1 MTYLSYIWKIFS
13 SNFALTAI
21 IISNML
27 VYFYC
32 FRPRFKWYLY
42 PIMVAIT
49 YFSLPMLSEL
59 SHVFFGTTIPSSVFM
74 SFLGYWDIL
83 MMLIAFRSGFWKMIS
98 ISFILC
104 ILNRLFTFWGYMLY
118 IPLNSLIELNVTTQV
133 SVTLAISVMYA
144 IIFLVCWLALNDK
157 CRKLLQTDLTNHNW
171 FVLAFISVSAK
182 LTIDLCSDFVFY
194 INPYSQIKIIWAM
207 IALSNFVLAVI
218 ALYIHSTLTTMKH
231 FKLKTATDR
240 FTFEKEAQERYYET
254 QLLNQNELRRMKHDM
269 TGNLNT
275 IFHLLSE
282 NNTKEALCYVAKLS
296 DHYESRQRTL
306 YSNDPYLNAV
316 VSNYVAEFIRN
327 DIRFEHDI
335 EAGKVERHHV
345 EMCLILNNAL
355 QNALEASLKLPPEN
369 RYVKLQVKAK
379 QNHLLFRITNRFNG
393 EIIIDNELPRSTKL
407 EDGHGY
413 GLTSIYDAAKSIGA
427 LVVYK
432 VEENIFVLDVSIN
445 AKSL

>member
-42 PIMVAIT
+42 PIMVSVT
-49 YFSLPMLSEL
+49 YFSLPMLFEF
-59 SHVFFGTTIPSSVFM
+59 SHVFLGTTIPSSVFM

-83 MMLIAFRSGFWKMIS
+83 MVLIAFRSGFWKIIS
-98 ISFILC
+98 ISFVLC

-118 IPLNSLIELNVTTQV
+118 IPLNSLMGLNVTTQV

-157 CRKLLQTDLTNHNW
+157 CRKLLQTHLPNHNW
-171 FVLAFISVSAK
+171 VVLALISVSAK

-218 ALYIHSTLTTMKH
+218 ALYIHSTLTTLKH
-231 FKLKTATDR
+231 FKLKIATDR
-240 FTFEKEAQERYYET
+240 FNFEKDAQERYYET
-254 QLLNQNELRRMKHDM
+254 QLHNQKELYRMKHDM

-282 NNTKEALCYVAKLS
+282 NNRDEALCYVAKLN
-296 DHYESRQRTL
+296 DYYESHQKVL

-316 VSNYVAEFIRN
+316 VTNYVASFAKH
-327 DIRFEHDI
+327 DIIFEHDI
-335 EAGKVERHHV
+335 EACKMELYHV
-345 EMCLILNNAL
+345 EMCLMLNNAL
-355 QNALEASLKLPPEN
+355 QNALEASLKLPPED
-369 RYVKLQVKAK
+369 RYVKLQVKTN
-379 QNHLLFRITNRFNG
+379 QNHFLFRITNRFNG
-393 EIIIDNELPRSTKL
+393 KIVIDNELPRSSKG

-413 GLTSIYDAAKSIGA
+413 GLASIYEAIESIGGF
-427 LVVYK
+427 VVYK
-432 VEENIFVLDVSIN
+432 IDGNMFILDVAIN
-445 AKSL
+445 IKSF